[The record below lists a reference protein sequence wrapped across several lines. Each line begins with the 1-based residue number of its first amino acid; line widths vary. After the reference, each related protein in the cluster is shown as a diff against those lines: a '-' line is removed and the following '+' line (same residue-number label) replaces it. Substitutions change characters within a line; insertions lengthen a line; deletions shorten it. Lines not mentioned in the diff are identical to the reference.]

1 MTITPKNLIRHE
13 LVGLEVEVVNAK
25 SVNQVGIKGNIVEET
40 RNTLV
45 VNTANGE
52 KTVLKN
58 NVTLRFKLENQMVDV
73 DGERLVGKPEERI
86 KKWK

>member
-58 NVTLRFKLENQMVDV
+58 NVTLRFTLENQMVDV